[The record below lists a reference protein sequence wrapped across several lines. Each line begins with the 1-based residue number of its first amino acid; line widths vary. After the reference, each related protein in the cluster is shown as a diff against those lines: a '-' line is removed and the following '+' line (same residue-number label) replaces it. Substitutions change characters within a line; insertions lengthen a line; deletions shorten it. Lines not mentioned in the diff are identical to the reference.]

1 MREICAYEAGGDSS
15 SSSSAPPRA
24 IEHDSG
30 VSYTACS
37 FFYMHDPICSP
48 FIVFKFFLILSTHS
62 SAAAPGRVTPQKF
75 LR

>member
-1 MREICAYEAGGDSS
+1 MRLAAILR
-15 SSSSAPPRA
+15 APPRA

-48 FIVFKFFLILSTHS
+48 FIIS
-62 SAAAPGRVTPQKF
+62 RVV
-75 LR
+75 